1 MNRDCYERK
10 RSKSMLNTNEQKAE
24 LLQRKPERQTKHRFA
39 PLLLLL
45 GGIVILGALLVV
57 AWQVYATNNAASS
70 ANKSSTQTKGGTGK
84 PSKQSQGNAPSDNYP
99 PVYWQTL

>member
-39 PLLLLL
+39 PLLRLL

-57 AWQVYATNNAASS
+57 AWQVYATNHASPNA
-70 ANKSSTQTKGGTGK
+70 GK
-84 PSKQSQGNAPSDNYP
+84 PSPQKGRTVLVRAPWDNYP
-99 PVYWQTL
+99 PVYGQTLRTQVA